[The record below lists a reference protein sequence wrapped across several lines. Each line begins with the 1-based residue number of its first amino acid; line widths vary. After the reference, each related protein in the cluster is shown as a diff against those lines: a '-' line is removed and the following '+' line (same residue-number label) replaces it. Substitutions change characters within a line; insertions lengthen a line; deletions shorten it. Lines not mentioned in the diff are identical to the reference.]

1 MLILAKILSA
11 IFALVVLSRS
21 IVDYREKKESLQ
33 MTVFWI
39 VVWLAIT
46 AIAFFPFLVSEA
58 IKLFGGN
65 RTGLGTVFGM
75 GLIFVMFITYRVY
88 VKANRIEK
96 HVAKLSRE
104 IAIHGLENIKT
115 TTHVKPLYSSSE
127 HRESRSSR
135 QARTIILRKSCKT
148 SKPRTNKK

>member
-1 MLILAKILSA
+1 MT
-11 IFALVVLSRS
+11 IFWV
-21 IVDYREKKESLQ
+21 
-33 MTVFWI
+33 

-46 AIAFFPFLVSEA
+46 SIAFFPSLVNEA

-75 GLIFVMFITYRVY
+75 GLVFIMFISYRIY

-104 IAIHGLENIKT
+104 IALSGQDLAKIK
-115 TTHVKPLYSSSE
+115 KRLG
-127 HRESRSSR
+127 
-135 QARTIILRKSCKT
+135 K
-148 SKPRTNKK
+148 